1 MNKRMKRKMKSAKHP
16 IDLIPAFIL
25 GCLNAVETQS
35 LSHHIHSCKACRKEV
50 AAYQSIVFQLG
61 HSVPTVEPPAHIK
74 SAVLYETKASQH
86 ENRTTYHTKRRRF
99 DFGFFTPAW
108 SAAAAILI
116 IVLGAG
122 NLLLW
127 DRVRHLRHEIQS
139 GDAHLIELEGEEGA
153 PSAEGYLY
161 ISDDGREG
169 TLIAEELPVLTKDQV
184 YQVWLIQD
192 GSRTSG
198 GVFSVSDDGYGS
210 LRIISSSPLNTF
222 SSIGVSIEPA
232 GGSISPTGEKVL
244 GGELK
249 YMQH

>member
-1 MNKRMKRKMKSAKHP
+1 MKRKMKSAKHP
-16 IDLIPAFIL
+16 IDLIPAYIL
-25 GCLNAVETQS
+25 GCLDEEEAQS
-35 LSHHIHSCKACRKEV
+35 LSCHIHTCKACRKEV

-61 HSVPTVEPPAHIK
+61 HSVPTVEPPSHIK
-74 SAVLYETKASQH
+74 SAILHETKASQH
-86 ENRTTYHTKRRRF
+86 KNGTTLRVKRRRF
-99 DFGFFTPAW
+99 KFSFVTPVW
-108 SAAAAILI
+108 STTAAILI
-116 IVLGAG
+116 IVLGVG

-153 PSAEGYLY
+153 PSAEGYVY

-169 TLIAEELPVLTKDQV
+169 TLIAEELPALTNDQV
-184 YQVWLIQD
+184 YQVWLIRD

-210 LRIISSSPLNTF
+210 LRINSSSPLNSF

-244 GGELK
+244 GGKLK
-249 YMQH
+249 DMRH